1 MLNKTIV
8 LGLAAMLLMAGTA
21 DSRASIQ
28 IGANLRPS
36 LTITANAFGEAATL
50 PLPQATVTLASVNPA
65 TIAPPTLSLPSTP
78 RNGEYGLFGSVAL
91 PISALPATKQWQRV
105 SSSDF
110 TTQYGAR
117 CTTAACNK
125 GVSSLLKQAALKAEG
140 KTPYEAL
147 SLVNSSVNNL
157 IRYRP
162 DRGDVWATPVETA
175 AAGAGDCED
184 YAIAKL
190 WLLRSIGYPP
200 DQLQLVVLK
209 DTKTGLYHSVLAV
222 HIGRESYILDNMSAR
237 VKEDTAIANY
247 VPIESFIGDKSFIH
261 GFDNKRIQTAA
272 ASTDVAEIQPGS

>member
-8 LGLAAMLLMAGTA
+8 LGFAAMLLLAGN
-21 DSRASIQ
+21 ASSLASLEIT
-28 IGANLRPS
+28 ANLRPS
-36 LTITANAFGEAATL
+36 LTITANAFGDAAL
-50 PLPQATVTLASVNPA
+50 MPLPQARVTLASVNPN
-65 TIAPPTLSLPSTP
+65 TITLLATP

-105 SSSDF
+105 SSTDF

-117 CTTAACNK
+117 CTTAACNT
-125 GVSSLLKQAALKAEG
+125 GVSSLLKQAALRAEG

-162 DRGDVWATPVETA
+162 DQGDVWATPVETA
-175 AAGAGDCED
+175 TRGAGDCED

-190 WLLRSIGYPP
+190 WLLRSIGFMP

-209 DTKTGLYHSVLAV
+209 DTRSGLYHSVLAV
-222 HIGRESYILDNMSAR
+222 HVGSESYILDNMSSR
-237 VKEDTAIANY
+237 VKDDTSIANY

-261 GFDNKRIQTAA
+261 GFVSKRVETAS
-272 ASTDVAEIQPGS
+272 ASTDIAEVQPGT

>member
-8 LGLAAMLLMAGTA
+8 LGIAAMLVMAGTTA
-21 DSRASIQ
+21 SPASIR

-36 LTITANAFGEAATL
+36 LTMTTNAFGSAAML
-50 PLPQATVTLASVNPA
+50 PLQPATITLASVNPA
-65 TIAPPTLSLPSTP
+65 IIAPPTLSLPATP
-78 RNGEYGLFGSVAL
+78 QSGEYGLFHSVAL
-91 PISALPATKQWQRV
+91 PISALPATKQWRRV
-105 SSSDF
+105 SATDF

-117 CTTAACNK
+117 CTTAACNS
-125 GVSSLLKQAALKAEG
+125 GVGGMLKQAALKAQGE
-140 KTPYEAL
+140 TPYEAL

-162 DRGDVWATPVETA
+162 DRGDIWATPVETA
-175 AAGAGDCED
+175 AAGTGDCED

-190 WLLRSIGYPP
+190 WLLRSIGYAP

-222 HIGRESYILDNMSAR
+222 HLGSESYILDNMSAR

-261 GFDNKRIQTAA
+261 GFDSKPVQTA
-272 ASTDVAEIQPGS
+272 SLD

>member
-8 LGLAAMLLMAGTA
+8 LGIAAMLVMAGTT
-21 DSRASIQ
+21 ASPASLQ

-36 LTITANAFGEAATL
+36 LTITANAFGEAAKL
-50 PLPQATVTLASVNPA
+50 PLQQATVTLASVNPA
-65 TIAPPTLSLPSTP
+65 TIAAPALRLPRT
-78 RNGEYGLFGSVAL
+78 GEYGLFGSVAL
-91 PISALPATKQWQRV
+91 PISALPATKQWKRV
-105 SSSDF
+105 SSTDF
-110 TTQYGAR
+110 TNQYGAR
-117 CTTAACNK
+117 CTSTACDT
-125 GVSSLLKQAALKAEG
+125 GVSSMLKQAALKAQG

-147 SLVNSSVNNL
+147 SLINSSVNNL

-175 AAGAGDCED
+175 TSGAGDCED

-190 WLLRSIGYPP
+190 WLLRSIGYTP

-222 HIGRESYILDNMSAR
+222 HVGSESYILDNMSSR
-237 VKEDTAIANY
+237 VKSDTSIGNY

-261 GFDNKRIQTAA
+261 GFDNQRIQSAS
-272 ASTDVAEIQPGS
+272 ASTDVAEIQPGT